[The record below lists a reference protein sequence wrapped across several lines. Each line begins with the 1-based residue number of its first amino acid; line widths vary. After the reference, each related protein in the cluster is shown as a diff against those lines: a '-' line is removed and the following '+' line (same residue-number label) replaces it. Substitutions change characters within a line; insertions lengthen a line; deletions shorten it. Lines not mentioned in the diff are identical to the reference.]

1 MSKKYRLSFLA
12 ISFVLLVIIGYLIN
26 RNFSFLVS
34 DFWFTSGLLLLILL
48 SLIDQPFFSK
58 DSNIFVNAVTAF
70 ISLQL
75 IIQEERKFLY
85 WLIFSYVI
93 YLMVTSYLLM
103 WVRNNPLKNEG
114 KLVQLAS
121 RLNRLIGNP
130 QVVFS
135 VLFLFGVIKQFS
147 TETPQFNGLL
157 IYWIVFQIF
166 NIPEVAKVIEK
177 FLTKKPVVE
186 NGKLIGETLGVLSKN
201 IFLVKRLEKSEI
213 AHPFDFVE
221 FNYSVDGI
229 NRYGIVLE
237 NYLLNQEQWIKV
249 LASSEVETLVA
260 REHTKRSP
268 NFVYKIEEHGAAT
281 VKFKESFVGI
291 VIDNTLIEKIRFQY
305 LGSTEVCQGQLL
317 ELSVGSH
324 CVYYQILEGIIKT
337 EALDNKDE
345 TSMAIGEAFQLGEW
359 IEERCCFEQFGWIP
373 DINTPVF
380 IATQTQTTPEL
391 SSTESIVGKIPNTD
405 FNVIM
410 NNRDAVTHHMAIL
423 GVTGSG
429 KSVFARQVIRNYLKD
444 DQVKVI
450 CVDFTGE
457 YLTRLNDLNPLRF
470 ANEATTRIS
479 LESLNQVALLLNEK
493 YGRETAET
501 LRSKRTF
508 FEALTGLVESF
519 LKDDRTNLAIFEFPD
534 MENTEGVMLYTQLF
548 FKAVFYIAKEKNNY
562 GKRVCLALEEAHT
575 VIPEWN
581 FSGVN
586 EKFSQPVLNTMA
598 QIALQGRKYKIG
610 LLVIAQRS
618 AIVSKTILTQCNS
631 IVSFQSFDKTSSD
644 FLASYLG
651 SDVAESLSRL
661 KFKQAY
667 AVGKAFRSSVP
678 MLFEV
683 PHIESESSCNS
694 EPVHNAA
701 IGTDIP
707 F

>member
-1 MSKKYRLSFLA
+1 MSKKYRLTFLA

-26 RNFSFLVS
+26 RNFLFLVS

-58 DSNIFVNAVTAF
+58 DTNIFVNAVTAF

-75 IIQEERKFLY
+75 IIKEERKFFY
-85 WLIFSYVI
+85 WLIFAYVM
-93 YLMVTSYLLM
+93 YLMLTSYLLM
-103 WVRNNPLKNEG
+103 WVRNNPLKNES
-114 KLVQLAS
+114 KLIQLGS

-135 VLFLFGVIKQFS
+135 VLFLFGIIKQFS

-157 IYWIVFQIF
+157 SYWIAFQIL

-177 FLTKKPVVE
+177 FLTKNPVVDK
-186 NGKLIGETLGVLSKN
+186 GQLIGETLGVLSKN

-229 NRYGIVLE
+229 DRYGIVLE
-237 NYLLNQEQWIKV
+237 NYLLNQEQWIKI
-249 LASSEVETLVA
+249 LASPEVEALVA
-260 REHTKRSP
+260 REHTNRSP
-268 NFVYKIEEHGAAT
+268 NFVYKIEELGAAI

-291 VIDNTLIEKIRFQY
+291 IVDNTVIEKIRFQY

-317 ELSVGSH
+317 ELRVGSH

-380 IATQTQTTPEL
+380 IATQIQSTPEL
-391 SSTESIVGKIPNTD
+391 DSTESMVGKIPNTE

-410 NNRDAVTHHMAIL
+410 NNKDAVTHHMAIL

-457 YLTRLNDLNPLRF
+457 YLTRLDDLNPLRF

-479 LESLNQVALLLNEK
+479 LNSLNQVALLLNEK

-501 LRSKRTF
+501 QRSKNAF
-508 FEALTGLVESF
+508 FESLAGLVESF

-548 FKAVFYIAKEKNNY
+548 FKAVFHIAKEKNNY

-586 EKFSQPVLNTMA
+586 EKFSQPVLNTIA

-631 IVSFQSFDKTSSD
+631 IVSF
-644 FLASYLG
+644 
-651 SDVAESLSRL
+651 ES
-661 KFKQAY
+661 
-667 AVGKAFRSSVP
+667 V
-678 MLFEV
+678 
-683 PHIESESSCNS
+683 SEI
-694 EPVHNAA
+694 V
-701 IGTDIP
+701 
-707 F
+707 